1 MTKRTLDDLKL
12 LNKRVLMR
20 ADFNVPLSPE
30 GKIEDDL
37 RIKAAIPSID
47 KVLEDGGS
55 LILMSHL
62 GRPGGEVVPN
72 LSLKPVAESLSKI
85 LSREVKFADDCIGA
99 DSLAL
104 SSSLAAGELLLL
116 ENLRFHKEETEN
128 DSEFAQALA
137 AHGDI
142 YVNDAFGTAHRKH
155 ASTYGVPEFMDTAVA
170 GYLMESEVKYMS
182 ELVENPRIPMVVVL
196 GGAKVSDKIPVI
208 KNLSKL
214 ADAFLI
220 GGGMAFTF
228 LKALGH
234 PVGKSLVDDNLVD
247 TCKEILRELSKKGI
261 NYHLPT
267 DCVAVS
273 SVDSPELGDVC
284 LIDELGDDKMGV
296 DIGPMTVAEFD
307 HVLEGAKTVI
317 WNGPMGI
324 FEVPYWS
331 NGTVSIGRKLVELTK
346 AGATTVVGGGDSAS
360 AMKQMN
366 LSNDVSHISTG
377 GGATLELLS
386 GNPLPGLE
394 MLEEKE

>member
-62 GRPGGEVVPN
+62 GRPGGEVVPK

-104 SSSLAAGELLLL
+104 SSSLAAGELMLL

-346 AGATTVVGGGDSAS
+346 TGATTVVGGGDSAS

-377 GGATLELLS
+377 GGATLEILS

>member
-1 MTKRTLDDLKL
+1 MPKLTLDDLNL

-20 ADFNVPLSPE
+20 SDFNVPLSSA
-30 GKIEDDL
+30 GQIEDDH
-37 RIKAAIPSID
+37 RIRAAIPSID

-62 GRPGGEVVPN
+62 GRPDGKVEAK
-72 LSLKPVAESLSKI
+72 LSLKPVAELLSKI
-85 LSREVKFADDCIGA
+85 LSREVKFSDDCVGKE
-99 DSLAL
+99 SLAL
-104 SSSLAAGELLLL
+104 SSSLKAGELLLL
-116 ENLRFHKEETEN
+116 ENLRFHKEEREN
-128 DSEFAQALA
+128 GSEFAQALA
-137 AHGDI
+137 VHGDL
-142 YVNDAFGTAHRKH
+142 YVNDAFGTAHRRH
-155 ASTYGVPEFMDTAVA
+155 ASTYGVPEIMDSAVA
-170 GYLMESEVKYMS
+170 GYLMDSEVKYMS
-182 ELVENPRIPMVVVL
+182 SIVDNPRIPMVVVL

-228 LKALGH
+228 LKAMGH
-234 PVGKSLVDDNLVD
+234 PIGKSLVDENLVES
-247 TCKEILRELSKKGI
+247 CKEILRELSKKGI

-273 SVDSPELGDVC
+273 SIDSPELGDVC
-284 LIDELGDDKMGV
+284 FIDELGDDKMGV

-324 FEVPYWS
+324 FEVPHWS
-331 NGTVSIGRKLVELTK
+331 NGTVSVGKKLVELTK
-346 AGATTVVGGGDSAS
+346 TGTTTVVGGGDTAS

-377 GGATLELLS
+377 GGASLELLS
-386 GNPLPGLE
+386 GNALPGLE
-394 MLEEKE
+394 MLQEKE

>member
-346 AGATTVVGGGDSAS
+346 TGATTVVGGGDSAS

-377 GGATLELLS
+377 GGATLEILS

>member
-62 GRPGGEVVPN
+62 GRPGGEVVPK

-377 GGATLELLS
+377 GGATLEILS

>member
-62 GRPGGEVVPN
+62 GRPGGEVVPK

-170 GYLMESEVKYMS
+170 AYLMESEVKYMS

-346 AGATTVVGGGDSAS
+346 TGATTVVGGGDSAS

-377 GGATLELLS
+377 GGATLEILS

>member
-62 GRPGGEVVPN
+62 GRPGGEVVPK

-155 ASTYGVPEFMDTAVA
+155 ASTYGVPEFMDTAVV
-170 GYLMESEVKYMS
+170 GYLMES
-182 ELVENPRIPMVVVL
+182 
-196 GGAKVSDKIPVI
+196 
-208 KNLSKL
+208 
-214 ADAFLI
+214 
-220 GGGMAFTF
+220 
-228 LKALGH
+228 
-234 PVGKSLVDDNLVD
+234 
-247 TCKEILRELSKKGI
+247 
-261 NYHLPT
+261 
-267 DCVAVS
+267 
-273 SVDSPELGDVC
+273 
-284 LIDELGDDKMGV
+284 
-296 DIGPMTVAEFD
+296 
-307 HVLEGAKTVI
+307 
-317 WNGPMGI
+317 
-324 FEVPYWS
+324 
-331 NGTVSIGRKLVELTK
+331 
-346 AGATTVVGGGDSAS
+346 
-360 AMKQMN
+360 
-366 LSNDVSHISTG
+366 
-377 GGATLELLS
+377 
-386 GNPLPGLE
+386 
-394 MLEEKE
+394 